1 MPPDCCWAGAV
12 DAERRWA
19 GGGAW
24 RRGAGGGG
32 RLIMPP
38 PPLRP
43 PRPMLFLAVWKT
55 GGVSTAVCRAAR
67 SPQRR
72 RRGLSDI
79 GARRGGVGDG
89 RRLCA
94 SDLERLD
101 TLGNEPCVRTE
112 S

>member
-38 PPLRP
+38 PPRRP
-43 PRPMLFLAVWKT
+43 PRPMLFLAVWN
-55 GGVSTAVCRAAR
+55 TAVVIAALCSAAR
-67 SPQRR
+67 SPQRK
-72 RRGLSDI
+72 RRGLS
-79 GARRGGVGDG
+79 R
-89 RRLCA
+89 A
-94 SDLERLD
+94 SDLQRLVTLERVLRAHGE
-101 TLGNEPCVRTE
+101 LA